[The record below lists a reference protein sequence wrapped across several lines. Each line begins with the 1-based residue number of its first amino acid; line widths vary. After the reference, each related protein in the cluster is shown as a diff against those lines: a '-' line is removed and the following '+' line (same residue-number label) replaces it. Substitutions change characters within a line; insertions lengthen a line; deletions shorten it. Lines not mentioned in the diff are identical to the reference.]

1 MDDLEVEVCGD
12 NGAYYK
18 VCIILSMVLMT
29 INTVSDLRSFGILDI
44 QTLFVKLPSLL
55 FKQIPFISAHALRLG
70 RHVF

>member
-18 VCIILSMVLMT
+18 VCIILSMVLMSR
-29 INTVSDLRSFGILDI
+29 NTVSELSSFGILYL
-44 QTLFVKLPSLL
+44 QTLFLKIPSLL
-55 FKQIPFISAHALRLG
+55 FKEIAFISTHALRLG

>member
-18 VCIILSMVLMT
+18 VRIILSMVLMPR
-29 INTVSDLRSFGILDI
+29 NTVSELSSFGILYL
-44 QTLFVKLPSLL
+44 QTLFLNIPSLL
-55 FKQIPFISAHALRLG
+55 FKEIALISTHALRLG

>member
-18 VCIILSMVLMT
+18 VCIILSMVLMSR
-29 INTVSDLRSFGILDI
+29 NTVSELSSFGILYL
-44 QTLFVKLPSLL
+44 QTLFLKIPSLL
-55 FKQIPFISAHALRLG
+55 FKETAFISTHALRLG

>member
-18 VCIILSMVLMT
+18 VCIILSMVLMSR
-29 INTVSDLRSFGILDI
+29 NTVSELSSFGILYL
-44 QTLFVKLPSLL
+44 QTLFLKIPSLL
-55 FKQIPFISAHALRLG
+55 FIEIAFISTHALRLG